1 MSESSRLKD
10 RILGIRHPILVTIVI
25 GVIINIL
32 MMTLAFLY
40 DTNYWAV
47 VVKNIQMGE
56 GLYGLRGYYYTPV
69 WGYILGFVS
78 MFDSFFFDIGEM
90 GVRLMELLG
99 YENGNYMD
107 FSANVTSIGFMM
119 SYKLVI
125 MVFDVVLAYLMYWL
139 VKDVTK
145 DERKAQLAFVLTFLC
160 PTILASY
167 TVLGMPDVVSATML
181 VLSIVLLRRDHP
193 MSAGA
198 CFAVAVLNKFFP
210 ALVFFP
216 IVAYAFSRGA
226 DKREGVE
233 NVVKAFAGALLMS
246 VIIMLPHLLDGNIMS
261 AFSFL
266 TDRAE
271 VSSEAGILD
280 HLISYSA
287 VIVTLVSIAVSLFL
301 GMRLIRNRSEGDD
314 INRFMWYS
322 LVSLAVAFIYPPNP
336 QYTMSLFPFL
346 VYCIV
351 MLPKGLMGSWISM
364 SVGGFMQSTSA
375 LSTLLLPLAV
385 FTGIISVDA
394 VMAATEMLCGDL
406 PLTYM
411 EIFAMIGN
419 VIQYVGILLILYYI
433 YTHRS
438 FLKGPIHVDS
448 AGCVTADGA
457 DGPHADESA

>member
-1 MSESSRLKD
+1 MSEFSRLRD
-10 RILGIRHPILVTIVI
+10 IILGIRHPIIVTIVI
-25 GVIINIL
+25 GIIINIL
-32 MMTLAFLY
+32 MMTLAFVY
-40 DTNYWAV
+40 DTNYWAI

-56 GLYGLRGYYYTPV
+56 GLYGLDGYYYTPV

-78 MFDSFFFDIGEM
+78 MFDSFFFDIGGM

-99 YENGNYMD
+99 YENGNFMD

-125 MVFDVVLAYLMYWL
+125 MIFDMVLAYLMYWL

-145 DERKAQLAFVLTFLC
+145 DERKAQLAFILIFLC
-160 PTILASY
+160 PTIFASY

-181 VLSIVLLRRDHP
+181 TLSIVLLRRNHL

-216 IVAYAFSRGA
+216 IVTYAFSRGA
-226 DKREGVE
+226 DKKEGAE
-233 NVVKAFAGALLMS
+233 NVMKAFAGALLMS
-246 VIIMLPHLLDGNIMS
+246 IIIMLPHLLDGNIMS

-266 TDRAE
+266 TDRAT
-271 VSSEAGILD
+271 VSSEEGILD
-280 HLISYSA
+280 YLISYSA
-287 VIVTLVSIAVSLFL
+287 VLVTLAAIAVSLFL
-301 GMRLIRNRSEGDD
+301 GIRLMRDRSEGDE

-322 LVSLAVAFIYPPNP
+322 LVSLAVMFIYPPNP

-351 MLPKGLMGSWISM
+351 ILPKGLMGSWISM
-364 SVGGFMQSTSA
+364 SVGGFMQSISA
-375 LSTLLLPLAV
+375 LPTLLLPLAV
-385 FTGIISVDA
+385 FTGIMSVDA
-394 VMAATEMLCGDL
+394 VMAATEMLCGNL

-411 EIFAMIGN
+411 EVFAIVGN
-419 VIQYVGILLILYYI
+419 VIQYIGILSILYYT

-438 FLKGPIHVDS
+438 FLKGPIHIDSVGCAIVDD
-448 AGCVTADGA
+448 ADR
-457 DGPHADESA
+457 PHTDESA

>member
-1 MSESSRLKD
+1 MSEPSRLKD
-10 RILGIRHPILVTIVI
+10 MVLEHPIVVMVVI
-25 GVIINIL
+25 GVIINIS

-99 YENGNYMD
+99 YENGKYMD

-125 MVFDVVLAYLMYWL
+125 MIFDIVLAYLVYWL

-145 DERKAQLAFVLTFLC
+145 DERKACLAFMLTFLC
-160 PTILASY
+160 PTIFASY

-181 VLSIVLLRRDHP
+181 MLAIVLLRRDHP
-193 MSAGA
+193 AFAGA
-198 CFAVAVLNKFFP
+198 CFAIAVLNKFFP
-210 ALVFFP
+210 ALVLFP
-216 IVAYAFSRGA
+216 IMGYAFSRGA
-226 DKREGVE
+226 DKRESIT
-233 NVVKAFAGALLMS
+233 NVAKAFAGALLMAI
-246 VIIMLPHLLDGNIMS
+246 IIMLPHMLDGNIMS

-287 VIVTLVSIAVSLFL
+287 VIVTLVSIVVSLIL
-301 GMRLIRNRSEGDD
+301 SMRLAKDRSGDD
-314 INRFMWYS
+314 EINRFMWYS
-322 LVSLAVAFIYPPNP
+322 LVSLTVMFIYPPNP
-336 QYTMSLFPFL
+336 QYLMSLFPFL

-351 MLPKGLMGSWISM
+351 ILPKGLLRSWTLI

-375 LSTLLLPLAV
+375 LATMLLPLAV

-394 VMAATEMLCGDL
+394 VMAATEALCGNL

-411 EIFAMIGN
+411 EIFAMVGN
-419 VIQYVGILLILYYI
+419 AIQYVGILLILYYI
-433 YTHRS
+433 YIHRS
-438 FLKGPIHVDS
+438 FLKGPIGIEP
-448 AGCVTADGA
+448 AGCVVADGA
-457 DGPHADESA
+457 DGPHVDESA

>member
-1 MSESSRLKD
+1 MSEFSRLRD
-10 RILGIRHPILVTIVI
+10 IILGIRHPIIVTIVV

-32 MMTLAFLY
+32 MMIFAFTY

-78 MFDSFFFDIGEM
+78 MFDSFFFDIGGT

-99 YENGNYMD
+99 YENGSYMD

-125 MVFDVVLAYLMYWL
+125 MVFDIVLAYLMYWL

-145 DERKAQLAFVLTFLC
+145 NERKAQLAFVLIFLC
-160 PTILASY
+160 PTIFASY

-181 VLSIVLLRRDHP
+181 TLSIVLLRRNRP

-226 DKREGVE
+226 DRREGVE
-233 NVVKAFAGALLMS
+233 NVAKAFAGALFMF

-280 HLISYSA
+280 YLISYGA
-287 VIVTLVSIAVSLFL
+287 IIVTLVSIAVSLFL
-301 GMRLIRNRSEGDD
+301 GIRLMRNRAEADD

-322 LVSLAVAFIYPPNP
+322 LVSLAVMFIYPPNP

-351 MLPKGLMGSWISM
+351 ILPKGLMKSWVLM
-364 SVGGFMQSTSA
+364 SAGGFIQSVSA

-394 VMAATEMLCGDL
+394 VMAVTETLCGNL

-411 EIFAMIGN
+411 EIFAIVGN

-433 YTHRS
+433 YVHRS
-438 FLKGPIHVDS
+438 FLKGPIHIDS
-448 AGCVTADGA
+448 AGCVVADGA
-457 DGPHADESA
+457 GRQYVDEST